1 MQRFTNGPTGMNRW
15 SKPDCTGPA
24 LRLLGGSVLAVALTA
39 CVTSTEGKQMKAD
52 IGNLQ
57 TQMQEARA
65 GIDAQQAQLAE
76 QLQKA
81 NAQVKEL
88 SDTLADL
95 NRAARN
101 TDADFGVQLDQL
113 RAELQEVR
121 GQIELTDYRVGQMQ
135 AQMQAAPVAGVTPVA
150 TPQQPEDSAK
160 PPAAAPKDKKGM
172 VGYAQNL
179 YTQKQY
185 SEARGVYREVVK
197 QWGNEAG
204 YGDLAHMKIGDTFFD
219 EKRFR
224 DALPEYIKVVEKFSK
239 GEYADDA
246 YYKIGLVSMELGNL
260 EDAQTFFGEVVKS
273 YKKSP
278 LVPQAQAKLS
288 EVQKRLDKEKAN
300 KGKKKG

>member
-1 MQRFTNGPTGMNRW
+1 MRFGT
-15 SKPDCTGPA
+15 S
-24 LRLLGGSVLAVALTA
+24 SVLRALVLAAPCVAG
-39 CVTSTEGKQMKAD
+39 CVTSTEGKQMKQD
-52 IGNLQ
+52 IANLQ
-57 TQMQEARA
+57 AQMQEARA
-65 GIDAQQAQLAE
+65 GIDQQGAQLAE

-81 NAQVKEL
+81 STQVKEL
-88 SDTLADL
+88 SETLADL

-113 RAELQEVR
+113 RAELQEIR

-135 AQMQAAPVAGVTPVA
+135 AQLQTAPAVGATPVA
-150 TPQQPEDSAK
+150 TPAQPEDAVK
-160 PPAAAPKDKKGM
+160 PPATAPKDKKGM
-172 VGYAQNL
+172 LQYAQNL
-179 YTQKQY
+179 YSQKQY

-204 YGDLAHMKIGDTFFD
+204 VGDQARMKIGDTFFD

-260 EDAQTFFGEVVKS
+260 EDAVTFFGEVVKS

-278 LVPQAQAKLS
+278 LVPNAQAKMS
-288 EVQKRLDKEKAN
+288 EAQKRLDKEKAS
-300 KGKKKG
+300 KGKRKS

>member
-1 MQRFTNGPTGMNRW
+1 MSSGTLAPRA
-15 SKPDCTGPA
+15 C
-24 LRLLGGSVLAVALTA
+24 VLAASLLA
-39 CVTSTEGKQMKAD
+39 GCVTSTEGKQMKAD

-57 TQMQEARA
+57 AQMQEARA
-65 GIDAQQAQLAE
+65 GIDQQGAQLAE

-88 SDTLADL
+88 SDALGEL

-113 RAELQEVR
+113 RAELQEIR

-135 AQMQAAPVAGVTPVA
+135 AQLQAAAATPVAASPTPAPVA
-150 TPQQPEDSAK
+150 EDTVK

-172 VGYAQNL
+172 LAYAQNL
-179 YTQKQY
+179 YGQKQY
-185 SEARGVYREVVK
+185 SEARGVYREVIK
-197 QWGNEAG
+197 QWGSEVG
-204 YGDLAHMKIGDTFFD
+204 VGDQAHMKIGDTFFD
-219 EKRFR
+219 EKRYR

-288 EVQKRLDKEKAN
+288 EVQKRLDKEKAA
-300 KGKKKG
+300 KGKKKS